1 MQHDPIIEV
10 KTGDS
15 FFISFTDVVSLL
27 LIFFIYLI
35 SLSSFNSAEI
45 ELISQNVGSEYKVES
60 MVQEITKN
68 TDQDILADPLQI
80 LIGMTEDNLLQDES
94 IRLSLDQDLLFK
106 PGSAKLINNGGI
118 YLQRLAE
125 TLSKRPYKII
135 VEGHSDSTPINTDLF
150 PSNWHLSSMRAAEV
164 TYMLQKLGVP
174 SEYLSSRGFGAT
186 QPIVNEA
193 KTSADHKKN
202 RRVNIYI
209 QPLVIH

>member
-45 ELISQNVGSEYKVES
+45 ELISQNVGSEYNVES
-60 MVQEITKN
+60 IVQEITKK

-80 LIGMTEDNLLQDES
+80 LVGMTEDNLLQDES

-106 PGSAKLINNGGI
+106 PGSAKLINDGGI

-125 TLSKRPYKII
+125 ALSKRPYKII

-174 SEYLSSRGFGAT
+174 SEYLSSRGFGVT